1 LISFRPTE
9 NLKIIMIKTH
19 LFFSTIALVILGTL
33 TSNAQENKESATIYS
48 KIDTYLTAG
57 SQNGFSGAI
66 SVVKDGE
73 VIINKGYGE
82 ANKETKTLNGPNTIF
97 DIGSNTK
104 QFTATAILKLVELGT
119 LNLTDPLSTFFKN
132 LPIDKQSIT
141 IHQLL
146 THTAGFSESIGRDY
160 SEFGVLSK
168 ISQKD
173 FFEKLFAS
181 TLVSE
186 PGEKYSYSNTGYS
199 ILGRIIE
206 LTSSQSY
213 ESFLNEHLFTPA
225 GMLQTGYLLP
235 EWNTKQ
241 LSHGYNRNIIET
253 ESTITYYRDAG
264 GVNWHLKGNGGIN
277 STQNDMLLWYKALK
291 TNIILTPESFEKL
304 TTPYPNTSSP
314 KRTSSYGYGWGVK
327 IVENNSKRIAHS
339 GSNGTYWHNLIW
351 YPKEDIYIVYAT
363 NVNSSKVE
371 GIAYVVAKIILD
383 ESYVPEPI
391 KNNVYFFT
399 VNYIRQHSTDKSKEL
414 LALLQENYADDL
426 RNGGLINS
434 IGNLLIG
441 MLNENLDWAL
451 ELFKINVQQYP
462 DDGNLWDSLGDG
474 YKVNNLKD
482 DAIKSY
488 QKAIELGYK
497 DSQEKLAELVG
508 N

>member
-1 LISFRPTE
+1 M
-9 NLKIIMIKTH
+9 KKTH
-19 LFFSTIALVILGTL
+19 LIFSIIALVIIGTL
-33 TSNAQENKESATIYS
+33 TLNAQEKTESTALYT
-48 KIDTYLTAG
+48 KIDSYLTAG
-57 SQNGFSGAI
+57 SKNGFSGAI
-66 SVVKDGE
+66 AVVKNGE

-82 ANKETKTLNGPNTIF
+82 SNKDNKTLNGPNTIF

-104 QFTATAILKLVELGT
+104 QFTATAILKLVELGK
-119 LNLTDPLSTFFKN
+119 LKLRDSLSQFFKN

-146 THTAGFSESIGRDY
+146 THTAGFSESIGGDY
-160 SEFGVLSK
+160 SDFGVLSK
-168 ISQKD
+168 ISQED

-181 TLVSE
+181 TLLSE
-186 PGEKYSYSNTGYS
+186 PGEKYSYSNAGYS

-206 LTSSQSY
+206 LASGQSY
-213 ESFLNEHLFTPA
+213 EAFLNEYLFTPA

-241 LSHGYNRNIIET
+241 MSHGYNRNIIET
-253 ESTITYYRDAG
+253 ESTITYYREAG

-304 TTPYPNTSSP
+304 TTPYPHTSSP

-327 IVENNSKRIAHS
+327 ILENNSKRIAHS

-363 NVNSSKVE
+363 NANSAKVD

-399 VNYIRQHSTDKSKEL
+399 MNFIRQHSTDKSKEL

-462 DDGNLWDSLGDG
+462 EDGNLWDSLGDG
-474 YKVNNLKD
+474 YKANNLKE

-488 QKAIELGYK
+488 QKAIELGFS
-497 DSQEKLAELVG
+497 DSQEKLTELVK